1 MKQTKRST
9 PYEGDDIKDFV
20 NRNKTHHTL
29 SEAYKD
35 VNYASWFE
43 KDPEMS
49 DMKLFIGEMLWF
61 GIPIIGFTAVMVC
74 CILKGL
80 GVL

>member
-20 NRNKTHHTL
+20 NANRFHRSM
-29 SEAYKD
+29 SEAHRD
-35 VNYASWFE
+35 ADYASWFE

-49 DMKLFIGEMLWF
+49 DMKLFITELVLIGLPMIAIAIAIVC
-61 GIPIIGFTAVMVC
+61 GIVKS
-74 CILKGL
+74 LGL
-80 GVL
+80 